1 MTLAYILIACLAGST
16 LSALLA
22 ALLAWRIQPRLIPVF
37 VSYAVG
43 ALLGVVFLDL
53 LPHIFEASPNH
64 HVPAA
69 WILGGILLFFVLE
82 KFVLWRHSHDHT
94 DGAECDSAGGLV
106 VSKPAPIAPSGHAH
120 GPSNA
125 AAQDHSKHDGH
136 SHHHHASESTA
147 WMVIIG
153 DGFHN
158 FTDGLAIA
166 AAFVTDYRL
175 GVVTAIAIIAH
186 EIPHELGDF
195 LVLVHSGFSKM
206 RALFWNL
213 ASSLATMLGAVLGY
227 FALRGLEAYA
237 AIFLCLAASSM
248 IYVAIADLMPGLH
261 KRTTARESLAQIAL
275 ISLGVGTIGLIS
287 TLVH

>member
-1 MTLAYILIACLAGST
+1 MTLAYILIACLFGST

-53 LPHIFEASPNH
+53 LPHIFESTGNY
-64 HVPAA
+64 HVSAA

-94 DGAECDSAGGLV
+94 GGEAVVMPAEH
-106 VSKPAPIAPSGHAH
+106 VSHHGHIHAH
-120 GPSNA
+120 EHKRSN
-125 AAQDHSKHDGH
+125 
-136 SHHHHASESTA
+136 ESTA

-186 EIPHELGDF
+186 ELPHELGDF

-213 ASSLATMLGAVLGY
+213 ISSLATMVGAVMGY

-237 AIFLCLAASSM
+237 EIFLCFAASSM
-248 IYVAIADLMPGLH
+248 IYVAIADLMPGLQ
-261 KRTTARESLAQIAL
+261 KRTTAKESLTQIVL
-275 ISLGVGTIGLIS
+275 IALGVGTIAFVSG
-287 TLVH
+287 LVH